1 MKIAHLIIL
10 LSISLAFGSFSCELM
25 EDTDADL
32 STLLNQQTETLAE
45 DPTAIH
51 TCIDKQLE
59 EDQLRSAVIRTKL
72 WSIGQVIRVKF
83 MDSLSNPLRLRIEK
97 AAREWE
103 LYANVRFQFV
113 RRGKAE
119 IRIGLDARD
128 GSWSYM
134 GRDALYLDS
143 LSSTMNFGWFSDRTP
158 DYEIR
163 RTTLHEFG
171 HALGLIHEHQHPLQ
185 NIQWDLEKVY
195 TYYAQTQGWKKED
208 VDQNLF
214 RKYSSVQTQFCQYDP
229 LSIMHYPVSK
239 QLTLDG
245 SEVRWNIQLSAEDKN
260 FIARMYP
267 FRGPRVLNCQ

>member
-1 MKIAHLIIL
+1 MKIAHLIFL
-10 LSISLAFGSFSCELM
+10 LSVALAFGSFSCELI

-32 STLLNQQTETLAE
+32 STLLNQQTEKLAE

-239 QLTLDG
+239 LLTLDG

-267 FRGPRVLNCQ
+267 FRGPRVFNCG

>member
-1 MKIAHLIIL
+1 
-10 LSISLAFGSFSCELM
+10 
-25 EDTDADL
+25 
-32 STLLNQQTETLAE
+32 
-45 DPTAIH
+45 
-51 TCIDKQLE
+51 
-59 EDQLRSAVIRTKL
+59 
-72 WSIGQVIRVKF
+72 

-103 LYANVRFQFV
+103 LYANVRFQFI

-195 TYYAQTQGWKKED
+195 IYYAQTQGWDKED

-239 QLTLDG
+239 QLTLSG
-245 SEVRWNIQLSAEDKN
+245 FEVRWNFQLSAEDKN

-267 FRGPRVLNCQ
+267 FRGPRILNCQ

>member
-1 MKIAHLIIL
+1 MKITHLIFL

-32 STLLNQQTETLAE
+32 STLINQQTETLAE

>member
-1 MKIAHLIIL
+1 MKIAHLIFL
-10 LSISLAFGSFSCELM
+10 LSVSLAFGSFSCELM